1 MSVVKRDVVAIKQ
14 QQHTYQGKFCYLYS
28 TALLLSLRDWES
40 AGRGICRA
48 QTRDILSDVTVT

>member
-40 AGRGICRA
+40 PGRGILKACRA
-48 QTRDILSDVTVT
+48 QCDI